1 MKDSSSVAAMTTAS
15 LQCLDPKCG
24 AQYPVRDV
32 RSECACGNLLDV
44 RYEWSDFDAEAAKQV
59 WKTRAMSLDPRD
71 RSGVWRFRE
80 LIPFLPPEAR
90 VVTLREGNTPL
101 LEAPHAADYAGLDL
115 LAFKHQGF
123 NPTGSFK
130 DNGMTTGVSQ
140 AAALAKQVVACVST
154 GNTSAS
160 MAAYAAYGG
169 LQAVIFIPAGQI
181 ASGKLAQALEYG
193 ALTIQVQANF
203 DVTWKLVF
211 HMVEEAGVYLLNSV
225 NPFRVEGQK
234 TIVVEMMEQLAWEA
248 PDWIVLPGGNLGNSS
263 AFGKGLREMKQLGL
277 IARLPRLAVIQAEGS
292 APLHRLLQR
301 AAAEG
306 RSPWEIGLEPVAS
319 PQTLATA
326 IRIGAPV
333 SWKKALRELEATRG
347 VCEAVSEQEIADA
360 KAVIGL
366 CGIGCEPAS
375 AATLAGIRKLVAA
388 NVIRKSDR
396 VVAVL
401 NGNLLKDPS
410 YTLSYHEGT
419 LALPRE
425 GQPVAIEPR
434 FGNRPIAVP
443 PDPDAIRRLLARH
456 PAR

>member
-1 MKDSSSVAAMTTAS
+1 
-15 LQCLDPKCG
+15 
-24 AQYPVRDV
+24 
-32 RSECACGNLLDV
+32 
-44 RYEWSDFDAEAAKQV
+44 
-59 WKTRAMSLDPRD
+59 
-71 RSGVWRFRE
+71 
-80 LIPFLPPEAR
+80 
-90 VVTLREGNTPL
+90 
-101 LEAPHAADYAGLDL
+101 
-115 LAFKHQGF
+115 
-123 NPTGSFK
+123 
-130 DNGMTTGVSQ
+130 
-140 AAALAKQVVACVST
+140 
-154 GNTSAS
+154 
-160 MAAYAAYGG
+160 
-169 LQAVIFIPAGQI
+169 
-181 ASGKLAQALEYG
+181 
-193 ALTIQVQANF
+193 
-203 DVTWKLVF
+203 
-211 HMVEEAGVYLLNSV
+211 MVEEAGVYLLNSV

-234 TIVVEMMEQLAWEA
+234 TIVVEMMEQLGWEA

-277 IARLPRLAVIQAEGS
+277 ITRLPRLAVIQAEGS
-292 APLHRLLQR
+292 APLYRLLQR

-401 NGNLLKDPS
+401 TGNLLKDPS

-443 PDPDAIRRLLARH
+443 PDPEAIRRLLARH